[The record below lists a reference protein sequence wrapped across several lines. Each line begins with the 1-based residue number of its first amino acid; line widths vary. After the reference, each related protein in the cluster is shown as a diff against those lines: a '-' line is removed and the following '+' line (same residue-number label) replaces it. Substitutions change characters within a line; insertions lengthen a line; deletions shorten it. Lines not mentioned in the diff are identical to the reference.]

1 MRNKSF
7 YDFSF
12 QRGMGRAIIKTT
24 QTGERGRTAAD
35 EDEIRVAVEEE
46 EEEEEGQEEGAG
58 E

>member
-1 MRNKSF
+1 
-7 YDFSF
+7 
-12 QRGMGRAIIKTT
+12 MGRAIIKTT

-46 EEEEEGQEEGAG
+46 EEEEGQEEGAG